1 MINES
6 LCGLITAT
14 KGGSEISS
22 ENQHSFWTV
31 TQDLI
36 YDMCDRMLAQH
47 IFGSVQSFVSRRL
60 RHLVEMYSKRTGVIY
75 RVEIYE

>member
-6 LCGLITAT
+6 LCGLITAR

-22 ENQHSFWTV
+22 VNQHSFLTV
-31 TQDLI
+31 TQDLF
-36 YDMCDRMLAQH
+36 YNMCDRMLAQH
-47 IFGSVQSFVSRRL
+47 IFGSVQSFVSRQL
-60 RHLVEMYSKRTGVIY
+60 RHLAEMHSKRTSVIY